1 MASKNALK
9 RILNKDIKEI
19 INQKLNNNGIYIVFD
34 EENMLSAKAMIV
46 GPKDSLYES
55 GFLFFNIQFPKN
67 YPYSPPDLSYISRNR
82 VRIHPNLYVGHHSSG
97 FGKVCLSI
105 LGTWSGPKWSSIM
118 DITTVLLTI
127 QSLLDDNPLHH
138 EPGQEKN
145 VSAMNDLYNEVI
157 RYESIN
163 TLLIKNYIDPPVG
176 FEVFHNDMKNEIL
189 RMDHEKLKNELRGIM
204 EENKLSRKALIPI
217 YRIDT
222 ELNYDKLY
230 KKYEVFNSDINI

>member
-82 VRIHPNLYVGHHSSG
+82 VRIHPNLYVGKSVRNKEQPIEFDRNHGTSECYIFEDKG
-97 FGKVCLSI
+97 I
-105 LGTWSGPKWSSIM
+105 LKDEEGNIISDKTVVEFYYVNDPNIIPEKRWIPINSCSSI
-118 DITTVLLTI
+118 
-127 QSLLDDNPLHH
+127 
-138 EPGQEKN
+138 
-145 VSAMNDLYNEVI
+145 
-157 RYESIN
+157 
-163 TLLIKNYIDPPVG
+163 
-176 FEVFHNDMKNEIL
+176 
-189 RMDHEKLKNELRGIM
+189 
-204 EENKLSRKALIPI
+204 
-217 YRIDT
+217 
-222 ELNYDKLY
+222 
-230 KKYEVFNSDINI
+230 